1 MIANEQKSRWHRIPL
16 YDKSKIACHGD
27 QRIQWYSNNLGID
40 DNWVIDEVE
49 HLYTPLRVKNHISPQ
64 NNSEIHSSSEI
75 ACRDHHKRIQETGFR
90 NGQIHGNHDLSESKM
105 QEAWHQGPET
115 RKMIHFTSNSSE
127 IRYRTPYRVSHHR

>member
-49 HLYTPLRVKNHISPQ
+49 HLYTPLRIKNHISHTEQ
-64 NNSEIHSSSEI
+64 
-75 ACRDHHKRIQETGFR
+75 CRDPTCRAKSPVGTTTKEFKKLDFGMARYMEITTFPR
-90 NGQIHGNHDLSESKM
+90 VKCKKHGIKDLK
-105 QEAWHQGPET
+105 PE
-115 RKMIHFTSNSSE
+115 R
-127 IRYRTPYRVSHHR
+127 